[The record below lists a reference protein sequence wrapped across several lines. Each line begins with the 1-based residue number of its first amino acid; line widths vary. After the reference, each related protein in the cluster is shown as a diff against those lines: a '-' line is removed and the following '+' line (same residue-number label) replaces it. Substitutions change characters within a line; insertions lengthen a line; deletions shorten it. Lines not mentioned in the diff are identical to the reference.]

1 MSADNTNN
9 TNNTT
14 TEITTPVDSIRFVNF
29 KCIDE
34 FMRLKPNW
42 FSKESMAFFNS
53 KIHNTVYGGCIFIS
67 SEQDKSPFGHRAWNG
82 QRRYSVRVMDQT
94 GGMWTWMGF
103 GAFGTLLDAKKEAQ
117 WLAKQVQAGKV
128 YRNGYDLAVQS

>member
-1 MSADNTNN
+1 MSVDN

-14 TEITTPVDSIRFVNF
+14 TETTTPVDSIQFTNF
-29 KCIDE
+29 NCIDE

-42 FSKESMAFFNS
+42 FSKESMDFFNS
-53 KIHNTVYGGCIFIS
+53 KVYVRVYGGCIFIS
-67 SEQDKSPFGHRAWNG
+67 SEQDKSPFGNRAWNG
-82 QRRYSVRVMDQT
+82 QRRYSIRVMDQT

-103 GAFGTLLDAKKEAQ
+103 GAFGSHAEARKEAK
-117 WLAKQVQAGKV
+117 WLATQVQAGKV